1 MPFEREIEKLFGKE
15 IASSFEI
22 TVFDDCVYVEG
33 VKRLCENGEDKTVF
47 TVRNAEISL
56 FGKLSITDFGK
67 GYIAIKGKIE
77 CVEIKRS
84 GR

>member
-15 IASSFEI
+15 MASPFEI
-22 TVFDDCVYVEG
+22 SIFDDCVYVEG
-33 VKRLCENGEDKTVF
+33 VKRLCENSEESIVF
-47 TVRNAEISL
+47 TVKNAEVFL
-56 FGKLSITDFGK
+56 FGKLSIKDFGK

-77 CVEIKRS
+77 SVEIKRS